1 MKFVVLTIFPEMFG
15 PFWNHGIIKRAIE
28 KEKIVA
34 STLNIRDF
42 AEDRH
47 QVTDDRPYGGG
58 SGMVMKPEPLAA
70 AIRAAEQQAPST
82 HKILLTPQG
91 RVFNQKIA
99 QGLASCEELILV
111 CGRYEGVDERIN
123 SELIDDEISI
133 GDYVLTGGE
142 LAAMVIIDA
151 VTRQLPGTL
160 GGEAAAEKDSFADG
174 LLEHAHY
181 TRPQVFEGEAV
192 PDTLLSGHHGEIE
205 NWRLESALMRTL
217 MKRADLLQKKDLSE
231 KEIKILEKWS
241 RQLEDILKSYHRA
254 RREHK
259 DDSEKKKLKKIH

>member
-1 MKFVVLTIFPEMFG
+1 MKFVVLTIFPEMFA
-15 PFWNHGIIKRAIE
+15 PFWDHGIIRRAIE
-28 KEKIVA
+28 KEKIFA

-42 AEDRH
+42 ADNRH
-47 QVTDDRPYGGG
+47 QVTDDRTYGGG

-70 AIRAAEQQAPST
+70 AIRAAEQEMPSA
-82 HKILLTPQG
+82 HKVLLTPQG

-99 QGLASCEELILV
+99 HELALYKNLVLV

-160 GGEAAAEKDSFADG
+160 GGEDAAKKDSFADG

-181 TRPQVFEGEAV
+181 TRPQVFEDEAV
-192 PDTLLSGHHGEIE
+192 PDILLSGHHEEIE

-217 MKRADLLQKKDLSE
+217 MKRADLLQKKDLNP
-231 KEIKILEKWS
+231 KEIEILEKWS
-241 RQLEDILKSYHRA
+241 RRIEDILKSYHRA
-254 RREHK
+254 HGEHREGA
-259 DDSEKKKLKKIH
+259 EKKS

>member
-1 MKFVVLTIFPEMFG
+1 M
-15 PFWNHGIIKRAIE
+15 
-28 KEKIVA
+28 
-34 STLNIRDF
+34 
-42 AEDRH
+42 
-47 QVTDDRPYGGG
+47 
-58 SGMVMKPEPLAA
+58 
-70 AIRAAEQQAPST
+70 
-82 HKILLTPQG
+82 
-91 RVFNQKIA
+91 
-99 QGLASCEELILV
+99 
-111 CGRYEGVDERIN
+111 CGRYEGVDERIT

-142 LAAMVIIDA
+142 LAAMVIIDS

-160 GGEAAAEKDSFADG
+160 GGADAAEKDSFADD

-192 PDTLLSGHHGEIE
+192 PDILLSGHHEEIE

-241 RQLEDILKSYHRA
+241 QNIKDIINSHHKKSKA
-254 RREHK
+254 
-259 DDSEKKKLKKIH
+259 DT